1 MVYKQDGGHGD
12 AARCPLLHEVRLSKR
27 SIVKAEQILFQ
38 GISCHGKNV
47 VFHLHDSAS
56 CLPRLLQAVE
66 FCCDRHSRTT
76 VLHGGPPFTWV
87 MGSRPLRNFLRLG
100 IGKDPCVLR
109 VHVSSLLFCTVCGGC
124 PRFHP
129 CIWYLPWHQCT
140 LQHGVYR
147 FPIQASRVFHHSR
160 LCGCGWC
167 SIHSLA
173 AAPWHAHRILL
184 RSIPISLLRFP
195 FRSGLPFG
203 FERGFIFRFKNAFRK
218 GKRTSTGG
226 GGGASTSISR

>member
-1 MVYKQDGGHGD
+1 MVHKQDGGHGD
-12 AARCPLLHEVRLSKR
+12 AARCPLLHEVRLSER
-27 SIVKAEQILFQ
+27 SIVRADQLLCR
-38 GISCHGKNV
+38 GISCHDKNV

-66 FCCDRHSRTT
+66 FGCGRHSRTT
-76 VLHGGPPFTWV
+76 GLHGGPLVPWA
-87 MGSRPLRNFLRLG
+87 MGSRSPQNFLRLG
-100 IGKDPCVLR
+100 IGKDPCVLH

-124 PRFHP
+124 PRFRP

-140 LQHGVYR
+140 LQHGDYR
-147 FPIQASRVFHHSR
+147 FPIHASRVFHHSH
-160 LCGCGWC
+160 LCWCGWC

-184 RSIPISLLRFP
+184 RSIPISLRNFP
-195 FRSGLPFG
+195 FRSDQPFG

-226 GGGASTSISR
+226 RGGASTSISR